1 MPLTFLSAG
10 TLVDHTCLSGAA
22 GEHRLGQH
30 TGMVWAGSLARKQSQ
45 ERRTCVAMDLVV
57 PQTGRRSDSK

>member
-10 TLVDHTCLSGAA
+10 TLVDHTVYGAA

-30 TGMVWAGSLARKQSQ
+30 TGMVWAGSWARKQSQ